1 MRQIKPI
8 SLRTAISEICF
19 KPSAIPKRPHPSFLP
34 PFRSQLLNLHEN
46 FMSFISRGKLRQ
58 LRILQT
64 PADYYEAI
72 NYRRSSGRLTC
83 NDSFNFLVCNSPA
96 GAIALPSFCSDC
108 ENFSKLHF
116 NFANFLR
123 AKNVLVKK
131 FVFNFNFETKLR
143 LRTEAIRA

>member
-1 MRQIKPI
+1 MCQIKPI
-8 SLRTAISEICF
+8 SLRTAVSKICS

-64 PADYYEAI
+64 PADHEAI
-72 NYRRSSGRLTC
+72 NYQRSSGRLTC

-116 NFANFLR
+116 NFANFRR

-131 FVFNFNFETKLR
+131 FVLNFYFETKLG
-143 LRTEAIRA
+143 LQTEAIRA